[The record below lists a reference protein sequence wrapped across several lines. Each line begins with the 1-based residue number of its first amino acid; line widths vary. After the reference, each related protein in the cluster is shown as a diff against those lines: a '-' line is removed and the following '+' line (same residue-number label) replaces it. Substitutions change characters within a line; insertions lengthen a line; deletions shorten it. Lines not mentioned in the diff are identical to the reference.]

1 MKPTGKFFDIPLV
14 NVRVRRFRKKTE
26 PDSKNFKF
34 SNRNR
39 ELKNNRT
46 RIGTEK
52 LFDDN

>member
-1 MKPTGKFFDIPLV
+1 MYEQNLEPGGSEKM
-14 NVRVRRFRKKTE
+14 E

-46 RIGTEK
+46 GIGAVGTEK
-52 LFDDN
+52 LFDDD